1 MAGILSHISSTFE
14 SALEGSQSRM
24 QSVYQ
29 NEYVSKGIKG
39 ILNSL
44 RIFLQLYLAKIQ
56 DLQERV
62 EYLKM
67 RLDKEEIKME
77 KDR

>member
-14 SALEGSQSRM
+14 SALEGSQGRM

-44 RIFLQLYLAKIQ
+44 RNFLQIYFSKNSGFTRTCWVS
-56 DLQERV
+56 ENETR
-62 EYLKM
+62 
-67 RLDKEEIKME
+67 
-77 KDR
+77 